1 MRAKGQCV
9 IDGANDN
16 EVDDDE
22 DDDHDDDDDENYED
36 DDNDG
41 ADEDDVVVFVLVCVR
56 KVYPTTLRPNYPGG
70 TPAPQ
75 PRVIHTPQPRIER
88 DGPTADYPLSGK
100 GITNAGTSLSTRAF
114 SVSTK
119 TDNASVCPAKRSC
132 KTFCTISAKNPAH
145 LSL

>member
-41 ADEDDVVVFVLVCVR
+41 DDEDDVVVFVFVCVR
-56 KVYPTTLRPNYPGG
+56 KSIQQHSGLPRRHTRPATASYSHS
-70 TPAPQ
+70 A
-75 PRVIHTPQPRIER
+75 
-88 DGPTADYPLSGK
+88 TAD
-100 GITNAGTSLSTRAF
+100 
-114 SVSTK
+114 
-119 TDNASVCPAKRSC
+119 
-132 KTFCTISAKNPAH
+132 
-145 LSL
+145 